1 MVVVVIMIVVKILPI
16 FAAIVAEVL
25 AVLLALAIGTILAG
39 RLPRLLKLRLQ
50 IVASI
55 GRGGPSSRTGHSIA

>member
-25 AVLLALAIGTILAG
+25 AVLLAIGTILAG